1 MSTTGNNS
9 QPSSARPLIKETTMR
24 LTTASTLAAVLFTT
38 ACVPTEP
45 RKREPTDTQRDCS
58 KVASKDL
65 KKVEQ
70 DLTITS
76 TDDLEDLP
84 SGCLDVFGTVRIEG
98 ADITSLADLDTIVGV
113 NHLELVGTRLTTID
127 TPRPIKVYGSV
138 IVVDNDQ
145 LRGLK
150 NLATDV
156 EATDIEHDLV
166 IDQNNE
172 LADLESLAARELV
185 KGDVVIT
192 NNPKLPAVKLPML
205 HTVEGSVQIASNAAL
220 TQIDLARLAKVH
232 TFEISNNTALTS
244 LSGIAATQLDGSF
257 IVRGN
262 RALTTLGAM
271 SSLSNVLGSVEID
284 NNDALTSLGGFATSV
299 RYVTG
304 VLSITDN
311 AVLTDLGQTSR
322 MLGIGSIRILNNTN
336 LSFCRAQEVDHCVP
350 QHAGV
355 TIQNNKPDSNC
366 DCWCD

>member
-9 QPSSARPLIKETTMR
+9 QPSSARPLIKELTMR
-24 LTTASTLAAVLFTT
+24 LTTASTLSALLFAA
-38 ACVPTEP
+38 ACVPSEP
-45 RKREPTDTQRDCS
+45 RKRDDAEPRDCS
-58 KVASKDL
+58 KVAAGDL
-65 KKVEQ
+65 KKVER
-70 DLTITS
+70 DITITS
-76 TDDLEDLP
+76 AEDLEDLP
-84 SGCLDVFGTVRIEG
+84 GGCLDVWATLRIEG
-98 ADITSLADLDTIVGV
+98 AEISSLAELDTIVAV

-127 TPRPIKVYGSV
+127 TPRPLKVYGSV

-145 LRGLK
+145 LRTLK

-205 HTVEGSVQIASNAAL
+205 HTVEGSVQIANNAA
-220 TQIDLARLAKVH
+220 TTAIDLSRVTKLH
-232 TFEISNNTALTS
+232 TLEVSNNTALTS
-244 LSGIAATQLDGSF
+244 LSGIAATQLDGNF

-271 SSLSNVLGSVEID
+271 TSLSNVLGNVEID

-299 RYVTG
+299 RYITG
-304 VLSITDN
+304 FLSITDN
-311 AVLTDLGQTSR
+311 AALADLGQTSR

-336 LSFCRAQEVDHCVP
+336 LSFCRAQEVDHCVA
-350 QHAGV
+350 QHATV
-355 TIQNNKPDSNC
+355 TIQNNKPETNC